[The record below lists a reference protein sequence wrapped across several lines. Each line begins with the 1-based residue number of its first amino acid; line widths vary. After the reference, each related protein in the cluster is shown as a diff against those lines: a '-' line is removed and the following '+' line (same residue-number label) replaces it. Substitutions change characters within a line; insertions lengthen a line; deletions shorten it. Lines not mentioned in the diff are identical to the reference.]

1 MKSIPCLLLLFLV
14 GQPIAAA
21 TLTTNQAGRVSLVVG
36 SILEHR
42 HYRQAAIDDDL
53 SRLFLDNYLDALD
66 YNRMFF
72 LQSDVDEFR
81 EDWAE
86 KLDDAVLDADA
97 TPAFVIFERF
107 MTRLRER
114 TALIPRLLEEDYDF
128 GKDEKFLAARH
139 EAPWPANE
147 REAEELWRSRVK
159 FELLRDRLAR
169 VDSDGSPGN
178 AETSGESNEA
188 DYDPKET
195 LERIGNRY
203 KRLLKDYEKHEVV
216 DILQTYLTALS
227 NAFDPHS
234 DYLSPQQ
241 AENFKITS
249 VDLKLTGI
257 GAVLTSNLDGYTEIV
272 RLMPGGPAHK
282 SGELKPSDR
291 IIAVGQGDEE
301 PVDVIEEKL
310 GNVVEMIRGPVGT
323 EVRLTVIPGEAGG
336 GGTKK
341 IIRLTRDEIPLEDQ
355 YARARIVEESDEQGN
370 PFRLGVITLGQFYVN
385 SAADVEILA
394 NRLKKE
400 GIKGLVLD
408 LRHNGGGL
416 LSEAIK
422 LTGLFIE
429 KGPVVQVRDSLERSD
444 ILRDD
449 DPAVAYDGPLVVLV
463 DRLSA
468 SASEITAAA
477 LQDYGRALIVGGKAT
492 HGKGTVQ
499 TVHPLSQYIRPQTV
513 ASPGDLKFTIS
524 KFYRVAGGTTQREG
538 VESDIVLPSLYDY
551 AKIGE
556 SILPN
561 SLPADSTVP
570 LEYERQNRVKAYL
583 PELREKSHERVRQER
598 DFEYLASDIERLQ
611 KNLEEKHVSLNET
624 ERRREIQ
631 EQEDLRKA
639 RQEERKSRAPEDIRV
654 FELTLNM
661 AKEGRNLMTP
671 EQLKA
676 EIGEDALTRPP
687 GAELKLDAESPDE
700 APVIDFHLGEVLNIL
715 RDYVHLL
722 AQAEDTDA
730 DEKLVSSPSTK

>member
-1 MKSIPCLLLLFLV
+1 
-14 GQPIAAA
+14 
-21 TLTTNQAGRVSLVVG
+21 
-36 SILEHR
+36 
-42 HYRQAAIDDDL
+42 
-53 SRLFLDNYLDALD
+53 
-66 YNRMFF
+66 
-72 LQSDVDEFR
+72 
-81 EDWAE
+81 
-86 KLDDAVLDADA
+86 
-97 TPAFVIFERF
+97 
-107 MTRLRER
+107 
-114 TALIPRLLEEDYDF
+114 
-128 GKDEKFLAARH
+128 
-139 EAPWPANE
+139 
-147 REAEELWRSRVK
+147 
-159 FELLRDRLAR
+159 
-169 VDSDGSPGN
+169 
-178 AETSGESNEA
+178 
-188 DYDPKET
+188 
-195 LERIGNRY
+195 
-203 KRLLKDYEKHEVV
+203 LKDYEKQEVV

-257 GAVLTSNLDGYTEIV
+257 GAVLTSKDGYTEIV

-282 SGELKPSDR
+282 SGEIKPSDR

-355 YARARIVEESDEQGN
+355 FARARIVEESDDQGN
-370 PFRLGVITLGQFYVN
+370 PFRLGVIALGQFYDD

-400 GIKGLVLD
+400 GIQGLVLD

-422 LTGLFIE
+422 LTGLFIDQ
-429 KGPVVQVRDSLERSD
+429 GPVVQVRDSLERSD

-449 DPAVAYDGPLVVLV
+449 DQKVAYDGPLVVLV

-468 SASEITAAA
+468 SAAEITAAA

-499 TVHPLSQYIRPQTV
+499 TIHPLSQYIRPQAI
-513 ASPGDLKFTIS
+513 ASPGELKFTIS

-538 VESDIVLPSLYDY
+538 VAADIILPSLYDY
-551 AKIGE
+551 ADIGE

-561 SLPADSTVP
+561 SLPADSTTP
-570 LEYERQNRVKAYL
+570 LEYERQNRVKPHL
-583 PELREKSHERVRQER
+583 PELREKSGDRVSQDR

-611 KNLEEKHVSLNET
+611 KNLEDKHVSLNEA
-624 ERRREIQ
+624 ERRKEIQ
-631 EQEDLRKA
+631 ELEDLRKA
-639 RQEERKSRAPEDIRV
+639 RQEERKSRTPEDIRV

-661 AKEGRNLMTP
+661 AKQGRDLMTP

-676 EIGEDALTRPP
+676 EIGEDALTHPP
-687 GAELKLDAESPDE
+687 GTEPELDAESPDE

-722 AQAEDTDA
+722 ANAEETA
-730 DEKLVSSPSTK
+730 TDEKLVSSPSAK

>member
-1 MKSIPCLLLLFLV
+1 
-14 GQPIAAA
+14 
-21 TLTTNQAGRVSLVVG
+21 
-36 SILEHR
+36 
-42 HYRQAAIDDDL
+42 
-53 SRLFLDNYLDALD
+53 
-66 YNRMFF
+66 
-72 LQSDVDEFR
+72 VDEFR

-86 KLDDAVLDADA
+86 KLDDAVLDGDA
-97 TPAFVIFERF
+97 TPAFVIFDRF

-114 TALIPRLLEEDYDF
+114 MALIPRLLEEDYDF
-128 GKDEKFLAARH
+128 EKEDQFLAARH

-147 REAEELWRSRVK
+147 REVEELWRSRVK
-159 FELLRDRLAR
+159 FELLRDRLAP
-169 VDSDGSPGN
+169 VESDGSPGN
-178 AETSGESNEA
+178 AETSGESNEE

-195 LERIGNRY
+195 LERIANRY
-203 KRLLKDYEKHEVV
+203 ERVLKDYEKHEVV

-257 GAVLTSNLDGYTEIV
+257 GAVLTSNDGYTEIV

-282 SGELKPSDR
+282 SGELKPKDR

-323 EVRLTVIPGEAGG
+323 EVQLTVLPGESSG

-341 IIRLTRDEIPLEDQ
+341 VIRLTRDEIPLEDQ

-385 SAADVEILA
+385 SAADVETLA

-400 GIKGLVLD
+400 GIEGLVLD

-422 LTGLFIE
+422 LTGLFI
-429 KGPVVQVRDSLERSD
+429 KQGPVVQVRDSLERSD

-449 DPAVAYDGPLVVLV
+449 DPGVAYDGPLVVLV

-477 LQDYGRALIVGGKAT
+477 LQDYGRALIIGGKAT

-499 TVHPLSQYIRPQTV
+499 TVHPLSQYIRPQ
-513 ASPGDLKFTIS
+513 AIAAPGDLKFTVS
-524 KFYRVAGGTTQREG
+524 KFYRVAGNTTQREG

-551 AKIGE
+551 AEIGE

-561 SLPADSTVP
+561 SLPADSTTP
-570 LEYERQNRVKAYL
+570 LDYERQNRVKPYL
-583 PELREKSHERVRQER
+583 PELREKSRERVSQER

-611 KNLEEKHVSLNET
+611 KNLEDKYVSLNEA
-624 ERRREIQ
+624 ERRQEMQ

-639 RQEERKSRAPEDIRV
+639 RQEERKGRAPEDFRV
-654 FELTLNM
+654 FELTLEM
-661 AKEGRNLMTP
+661 AKEGRDLMTP

-676 EIGEDALTRPP
+676 EIGEDALTHPL
-687 GAELKLDAESPDE
+687 GAELEVDAESPDE
-700 APVIDFHLGEVLNIL
+700 APVIDFQLGEVLNIL

-722 AQAEDTDA
+722 AHAEDTA
-730 DEKLVSSPSTK
+730 SDEKLVASPSAK